1 MTRQNRTR
9 AVAVIAAVSTLATVL
24 DATMAAAQQGPGGY
38 PDNRYQQ
45 NGPGGY
51 GGGDQN
57 AHANDPYPNDRY
69 PNNDRYQNGDRNP
82 NNDRYQQNDRG
93 SQYQNEARRPGDP
106 APPRGEYAP
115 PPQGYDR
122 PGAVYDDR
130 AQRYDRDYADRYS
143 RWAADY
149 CVDRRNDNTASG
161 AVIGGVLGAIVGSGM
176 AGRHDRGGGALL
188 GGVLGAGAGAAIGS
202 VSGGRE
208 GGCPPGYYVR
218 SGAPAFA
225 YGGGGYGVVVGPS
238 WYNPWIW
245 YSGRWV
251 YRPYRYWYFN
261 NGGAYWR
268 PGWRPGHYEYHYR
281 RW

>member
-1 MTRQNRTR
+1 MVPTAPNALVLPR
-9 AVAVIAAVSTLATVL
+9 AIIVLAK
-24 DATMAAAQQGPGGY
+24 
-38 PDNRYQQ
+38 
-45 NGPGGY
+45 
-51 GGGDQN
+51 
-57 AHANDPYPNDRY
+57 
-69 PNNDRYQNGDRNP
+69 
-82 NNDRYQQNDRG
+82 
-93 SQYQNEARRPGDP
+93 S
-106 APPRGEYAP
+106 
-115 PPQGYDR
+115 
-122 PGAVYDDR
+122 
-130 AQRYDRDYADRYS
+130 
-143 RWAADY
+143 
-149 CVDRRNDNTASG
+149 
-161 AVIGGVLGAIVGSGM
+161 GGVEREAELGALEGWDGASADEPVVV
-176 AGRHDRGGGALL
+176 RHASEASVLAMTTGALL
-188 GGVLGAGAGAAIGS
+188 CHVPTNADVLHLFALGQGVTSGADDAGVFFQTRARVVAGVAIEGEANTGFS
-202 VSGGRE
+202 CGRE